1 MRYHGFQKA
10 IIRSSAAVSFRDFTG
25 SIFLNHSQTLTHRL
39 FQREGRGSWGE
50 GRERGGSVGGG
61 AKRGQ
66 DVGLVRAVSAQAV
79 QPKLYWCE
87 DTIPARL
94 QRKLRGPAHK
104 FRMTRS

>member
-1 MRYHGFQKA
+1 M
-10 IIRSSAAVSFRDFTG
+10 
-25 SIFLNHSQTLTHRL
+25 
-39 FQREGRGSWGE
+39 
-50 GRERGGSVGGG
+50 GGG

-87 DTIPARL
+87 DTITARL
-94 QRKLRGPAHK
+94 QRKLQGPAHK

>member
-1 MRYHGFQKA
+1 M
-10 IIRSSAAVSFRDFTG
+10 
-25 SIFLNHSQTLTHRL
+25 
-39 FQREGRGSWGE
+39 
-50 GRERGGSVGGG
+50 GGG

-87 DTIPARL
+87 DTIPGRL
-94 QRKLRGPAHK
+94 QPKLRGPAHK